1 MLPASKEPDSFTLLT
16 VALVLSKHSWMDMDS
31 QPTSSLVGLVRAS
44 EKVRPGTRQCTP
56 RLRRRRRRPA
66 GSSPGGARLKVTEI
80 GEEERRGGER
90 GAGAGGHGHRHHAH
104 AAARDLDGV
113 KANLAPLNHLTSETS
128 DVAAVA
134 LKLAGET
141 AFCRSTR
148 YTHILTWHIL
158 I

>member
-56 RLRRRRRRPA
+56 RLRRRRRPA

-80 GEEERRGGER
+80 GEEERRGER
-90 GAGAGGHGHRHHAH
+90 RGRGR
-104 AAARDLDGV
+104 AR
-113 KANLAPLNHLTSETS
+113 APAPRPRGRSRFGRSQGQPRTIKPPHIRIIRCGRGSVEIGRKEERLRSADRPVTHTS
-128 DVAAVA
+128 
-134 LKLAGET
+134 
-141 AFCRSTR
+141 
-148 YTHILTWHIL
+148 
-158 I
+158 